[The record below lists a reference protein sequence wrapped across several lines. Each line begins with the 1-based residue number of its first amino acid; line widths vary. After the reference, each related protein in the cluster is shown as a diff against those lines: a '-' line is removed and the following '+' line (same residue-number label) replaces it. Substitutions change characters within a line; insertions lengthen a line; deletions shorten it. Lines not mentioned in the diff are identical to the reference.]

1 MVLCSLTDI
10 EKHLEMGKQ
19 FLSKGQF
26 ADALSHYHAAIGTF
40 EFGFINFLL
49 VTSETVSF
57 YWILFCILFHSFY
70 RGVFR
75 GRPNK
80 LSVLLQKSDCLFGY
94 GKVKSSSSWSG
105 SCYRAKAWFYHGS
118 TFSFSFFF
126 LKFSFH
132 CHIAFGYIHI
142 YISFSDAKWRTP
154 FSRFPKKIFFV
165 LSQQA
170 ALLNA
175 RRIHTHY
182 LESYAGGKIL
192 CSKVQRKMHFF

>member
-142 YISFSDAKWRTP
+142 YIYRSPMPNDALL
-154 FSRFPKKIFFV
+154 SVDSPKKIFLYF
-165 LSQQA
+165 LS
-170 ALLNA
+170 
-175 RRIHTHY
+175 R
-182 LESYAGGKIL
+182 
-192 CSKVQRKMHFF
+192 QRFLMPAEFTLIT